1 MRVVIADD
9 SRLLRAGIASLV
21 RDEGVEVVAQAA
33 SAEEL
38 LAAVDE
44 HEPDVAIVD
53 IRMPPTQTDEGIRA
67 AHELRRR
74 HPGMGI
80 VLLSQHV
87 EVGVATRALA
97 EAPER
102 FGYLL
107 KDRVTDPA
115 DFVGS
120 LRRVARGSTALDP
133 TVVSALLTDPK
144 AADRLRSLSPRERSV
159 LELVAEGR
167 SNKAI
172 SERLVITQG
181 AVQKHV
187 STFFNKLGL
196 PAGEDDDRR
205 ILAVLAYLRPELVRT
220 AAPVDTVASEMR

>member
-9 SRLLRAGIASLV
+9 SPLLREGIASFM
-21 RDEGVEVVAQAA
+21 RGEGIEVVAEA
-33 SAEEL
+33 SSPDEL

-44 HEPDVAIVD
+44 HEPDLAIVD
-53 IRMPPTQTDEGIRA
+53 IRMPPTQTDEGIQA
-67 AHELRRR
+67 AHEIRRR

-87 EVGVATRALA
+87 EVGVATQLLA
-97 EAPER
+97 EAPQSL
-102 FGYLL
+102 GYLL

-115 DFVGS
+115 DFAGS
-120 LRRVARGSTALDP
+120 LRRVAGGGTALDP
-133 TVVSALLTDPK
+133 QVVSGLLADP
-144 AADRLRSLSPRERSV
+144 AEDGALRSLSPREREV

-172 SERLVITQG
+172 SDRLAITHG

-187 STFFNKLGL
+187 SAIFNKLGL
-196 PAGEDDDRR
+196 PAGADDDRR
-205 ILAVLAYLRPELVRT
+205 ILAVLAYLQPGR
-220 AAPVDTVASEMR
+220 

>member
-9 SRLLRAGIASLV
+9 SRLLREGIASFV
-21 RDEGVEVVAQAA
+21 RGEGIEVVAEA
-33 SAEEL
+33 SGPDEL
-38 LAAVDE
+38 LAAVDL

-53 IRMPPTQTDEGIRA
+53 IRMPPTQTDEGIQA
-67 AHELRRR
+67 AHEIRRR
-74 HPGMGI
+74 HPGMGV

-87 EVGVATRALA
+87 EVGVATQVLA
-97 EAPER
+97 EAPHR
-102 FGYLL
+102 LGYLL

-115 DFVGS
+115 DFAAS
-120 LRRVARGSTALDP
+120 LRRVAGGGTALDP
-133 TVVSALLTDPK
+133 QVVSGLLKDAGEDSP
-144 AADRLRSLSPRERSV
+144 LRSLSPREHQV

-172 SERLVITQG
+172 GERLAISQG

-187 STFFNKLGL
+187 STIFNKLGL

-205 ILAVLAYLRPELVRT
+205 ILAVLAYLF
-220 AAPVDTVASEMR
+220 A

>member
-1 MRVVIADD
+1 VRVVIADD
-9 SRLLRAGIASLV
+9 SRLLREGIAALV
-21 RDEGVEVVAQAA
+21 RGEGIEVVAQAA
-33 SAEEL
+33 GAEEL

-44 HEPDVAIVD
+44 HRPDVAIVD

-67 AHELRRR
+67 AHEIRRR

-87 EVGVATRALA
+87 EVGIATVLLA
-97 EAPER
+97 EAPAHL
-102 FGYLL
+102 GYLL

-115 DFVGS
+115 DFAGS
-120 LRRVARGSTALDP
+120 LRRVAGGGTALDP
-133 TVVSALLTDPK
+133 QVVSGLLADP
-144 AADRLRSLSPRERSV
+144 AQTGPLGSLSSRERTV

-172 SERLVITQG
+172 GERLVITQR

-187 STFFNKLGL
+187 SAIFNKLGL

-205 ILAVLAYLRPELVRT
+205 ILAVLTYLRPVTQR
-220 AAPVDTVASEMR
+220 